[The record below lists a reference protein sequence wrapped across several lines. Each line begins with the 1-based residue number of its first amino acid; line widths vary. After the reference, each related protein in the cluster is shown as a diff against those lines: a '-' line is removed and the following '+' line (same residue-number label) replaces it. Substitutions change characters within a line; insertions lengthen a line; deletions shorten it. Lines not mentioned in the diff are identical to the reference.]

1 MVFRK
6 SDEQYTAVA
15 PRIDDDGKVLIQVEA
30 AGALTAKTPYKI
42 IMSGSGY
49 LSATLASGT
58 TLCMYG
64 WAEKTYATG
73 DIAWMQI
80 GGYIVGGVTDSMVT
94 SVDQFYGLTS
104 GVFQSIGTF
113 TANVSAIGCVAKAAS
128 TSNSFMLIPRWLTPT

>member
-1 MVFRK
+1 MAARV
-6 SDEQYTAVA
+6 
-15 PRIDDDGKVLIQVEA
+15 DDDGREFIQVEA

-49 LSATLASGT
+49 ITATLASGT

-64 WAEKTYATG
+64 MAEATYATG

-80 GGYIVGGVTDSMVT
+80 GGYAADMITPSLVG
-94 SVDQFYGLTS
+94 SVDQYYGLTS

-113 TANVSAIGCVAKAAS
+113 TANVMAIGTEAKAAG
-128 TSNSFMLIPRWLTPT
+128 TTNTFMLIPKWVTPT